1 METRANFLLIGAVTL
16 AGFIGLL
23 AFLMWFA
30 KVEFDRQFDY
40 YDVYFEEVSGL
51 TTASEVRFAGLP
63 VGQVLGMALADDQ
76 SGRVRVRIEV
86 NEGTPIRED
95 SRASLELQGVTG
107 VAIVGISAGNPT
119 SAMLADSGQAIP
131 VIPSSRS
138 ALQSLTD
145 KGPEMIDRLNE
156 VAKQLTILF
165 GEENQQRVENILVN
179 VERSTQ
185 NLDQAIADI
194 SSATGAIAGV
204 ATEISGFGENIAG
217 LSDAATETLAKA
229 DTALESFTTT
239 ADSAKQT
246 LEVVSDAVETAR
258 TYISGDLQVATTGIT
273 GAAGNISKLA
283 ERAEA
288 SMGGLDA
295 TIKAARG
302 GFESA
307 EKILGT
313 DIGPAVADLREGVGR
328 FNTAL
333 DRVTADMPT
342 ITQSLRSA
350 AGSAETAF
358 DSLRSM
364 LDGARGPVQSF
375 TRDGLAQF
383 SQVARDARELVNNLN
398 QLVSALRRNP
408 SQVITGPRQPEFRR

>member
-16 AGFIGLL
+16 AGFIGML

-30 KVEFDRQFDY
+30 KIEFDRQFDY
-40 YDVYFEEVSGL
+40 YDVYFDEVSGL
-51 TTASEVRFAGLP
+51 TSASEVRFAGLP
-63 VGQVLGMALADDQ
+63 VGQVLSMALADDQ
-76 SGRVRVRIEV
+76 SGKVRVRIEV
-86 NEGTPIRED
+86 NEGTPIRTD

-107 VAIVGISAGNPT
+107 VAIVGVTAGTPDAAT
-119 SAMLADSGQAIP
+119 LADQGGGIP

-156 VAKQLTILF
+156 VAQQLTVLF

-179 VERSTQ
+179 VENSTQ
-185 NLDQAIADI
+185 NLDQAIEDI
-194 SSATGAIAGV
+194 SSATGAIADV
-204 ATEISGFGENIAG
+204 AKQVSGFGENIAG
-217 LSDAATETLAKA
+217 LSEAATETLAKA

-239 ADSAKQT
+239 SDSADKT
-246 LEVVSDAVETAR
+246 LTAVSQAIETAR
-258 TYISGDLQVATTGIT
+258 AYISDDLQPATSGI
-273 GAAGNISKLA
+273 GDAAGNISKLA

-328 FNTAL
+328 FNQAL

-358 DSLRSM
+358 DSLRSI
-364 LDGARGPVQSF
+364 LDGARGPVQNF
-375 TRDGLAQF
+375 TRDGLNQF